1 MASNLVVK
9 CLLVMAFAW
18 LSSAQAASSYRY
30 RVTVLIPFTP
40 GQGSGVATLI
50 NNHGLICGAQSGS
63 FKAFCYYRG
72 VLTDLQPLPGDAITV
87 ASGVNDLGQ
96 VVGRSYTFDPD
107 GPNHAVIFVNSVAQP
122 LAVNSHWSSDAG
134 DINNVGVIAGALA
147 DAPGEARA
155 YASWLG
161 VVRELG
167 TLGGPRRIDRANG
180 VNDRGQIVG
189 YASAPGTQ
197 PETGSY
203 VAFLYDKGVMRAL
216 SRPAGAD
223 SYAVR
228 INLFGQAI
236 GAIQPYGDQDGVR
249 PVLWEHGVRKVL
261 NNEAGDAR
269 DINNLGQVVGG
280 TYNRP
285 GGFLY
290 HPSTGARDLNTLIDP
305 ASGYTIVYPQAI
317 NDVQQIV
324 GYGCKEQLCGPVLLD
339 PVHAHGGVGR
349 IEEES
354 AAVMGKGER

>member
-1 MASNLVVK
+1 MASNLVAK
-9 CLLVMAFAW
+9 CLLAMALAVVGC
-18 LSSAQAASSYRY
+18 AQAASSYLY

-50 NNHGLICGAQSGS
+50 NNRGLICGQQSGS
-63 FKAFCYYRG
+63 FKAFCYDRG
-72 VLTDLQPLPGDAITV
+72 VLTDLQPLLGDSITV

-107 GPNHAVIFVNSVAQP
+107 GPNHAVIFVNGVAQP
-122 LAVNSHWSSDAG
+122 LAVASHMSTDAG
-134 DINNVGVIAGALA
+134 DINNIGMIVGSLSDV
-147 DAPGEARA
+147 PGNTRA

-167 TLGGPRRIDRANG
+167 TLGGPSHIDHANG
-180 VNDRGQIVG
+180 INDRGQVVG
-189 YASAPGTQ
+189 FASAPGTP
-197 PETGSY
+197 PENGSY
-203 VAFLYDKGVMRAL
+203 VAFLYDKGMMRAL
-216 SRPAGAD
+216 STPAGAD

-228 INLFGQAI
+228 INLFGQAV

-249 PVLWEHGVRKVL
+249 PVLWEHGVRRVL

-280 TYNRP
+280 TYNRA

-324 GYGCKEQLCGPVLLD
+324 GYACKEQLCGPVLLD
-339 PVHAHGGVGR
+339 PVHRHAGAGSAEGEGGT
-349 IEEES
+349 
-354 AAVMGKGER
+354 VMGKGER